1 MAPNSIWLFG
11 CGNMGGAMLKGW
23 LAQGM
28 DPACVTVIDRSRAQQ
43 PNGVRVLPALP
54 QGEAPPALLVLAIK
68 PQQFSDVAAELSGVV
83 GANTLIASVLA
94 GVEIDVLRRALPA
107 PRRIVRIMPNTPT
120 SIGRGVSVLFGH
132 GLDEA
137 DEALLTKL
145 FSALGIVDWITRE
158 DLFHAVIA
166 VSGSGPAF
174 VFRFVDAIADAGV
187 TLGLAKDQALRLA
200 LATVEGSAALA
211 AQSDETLAA
220 LAERVRSPNGT
231 TNAGLLALDAGGVFA
246 ARIAETLDATAR
258 RSVEMAKAAR

>member
-1 MAPNSIWLFG
+1 MASDTIWLFG

-28 DPACVTVIDRSRAQQ
+28 DPARITVIDRSLHN
-43 PNGVRVLPALP
+43 PPHGVRVVPSLPK
-54 QGEAPPALLVLAIK
+54 GEAPPTFLLLAIK
-68 PQQFSDVAAELSGVV
+68 PQQFSDVAVDLSGVV

-120 SIGRGVSVLFGH
+120 AIGRGVSVLYGE
-132 GLDEA
+132 GLDDA
-137 DEALLTKL
+137 DTALLTNR
-145 FSALGIVDWITRE
+145 FSSLGIVEWITRE

-174 VFRFVDAIADAGV
+174 VFRYIDAIAAAGV
-187 TLGLAKDQALRLA
+187 ALGLPKEQALRLA

-211 AQSDETLAA
+211 AQSDEPPSV

-231 TNAGLLALDAGGVFA
+231 TNAGLLTLDEGGVFA
-246 ARIAETLDATAR
+246 ARIAATLEATAL
-258 RSVEMAKAAR
+258 RSAEMTKAAR